1 MAFSALLP
9 VGAELRVAEP
19 LGATELSEGCWLPEA
34 AGPDAG
40 AEPLALAALEAGTD
54 PVALPEIG
62 ALDAGAEMTA
72 ADAVVGAVE
81 LAVPVDVELHP
92 ANSRP
97 AAATHARGVRMTEV
111 IMTAQYTA
119 HVA

>member
-9 VGAELRVAEP
+9 VGVELGAAEP
-19 LGATELSEGCWLPEA
+19 LGVTELSEGCWLPEA
-34 AGPDAG
+34 TGPDAG
-40 AEPLALAALEAGTD
+40 AEPLALAALEAGMD

-81 LAVPVDVELHP
+81 LAVPVDLELHP

-97 AAATHARGVRMTEV
+97 AAATHARGILMTEV
-111 IMTAQYTA
+111 IITDQ
-119 HVA
+119 